1 MQTLSV
7 NVPDA
12 VLYDTRMSA
21 EDSQSFA
28 KRATAL
34 MYYTSKGVSLGYC
47 AQIAEMQKA
56 DFIRFLSENGVSI
69 FDLTSDE
76 LARDIEN
83 AQLHIPA
90 F

>member
-34 MYYTSKGVSLGYC
+34 LYYTSKGVSLGYC
-47 AQIAEMQKA
+47 AQIAEMSKM
-56 DFIRFLSENGVSI
+56 DFIRFLSENGVSV
-69 FDLTSDE
+69 FEFTSDE
-76 LARDIEN
+76 LESDIAN
-83 AQLHIPA
+83 A
-90 F
+90 